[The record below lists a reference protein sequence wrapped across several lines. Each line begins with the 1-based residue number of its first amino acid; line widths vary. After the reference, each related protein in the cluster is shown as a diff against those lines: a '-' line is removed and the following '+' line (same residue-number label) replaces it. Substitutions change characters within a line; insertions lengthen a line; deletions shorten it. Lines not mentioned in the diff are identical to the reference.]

1 MELSIIIV
9 SYNVMQYLR
18 NCLFS
23 VKKASEGIHCEIFV
37 IDNHSSDGSQEM
49 LRREFPEINLI
60 FNDTNRGF
68 SAANNQGIIAAKGK
82 FVLLLNPDTT
92 VNDDCFIKCQKFM
105 YDHTEAGAIGVKM
118 INGEGVF
125 LPESKRALPSPSTS
139 FFKITGLAAM
149 FPSSS
154 VLNRYYMPQ
163 VGIDETAPI
172 EVIPGAFMFI
182 RREALEKAG
191 LFDEDYFLY
200 GEDIEL
206 SYRLLKTGYLNY
218 YYPAASIVHF
228 KGKST
233 NRKSY
238 SDISYFYR
246 AMRTFARK
254 RQKEKFSILYF
265 FIIPA
270 TYLVESLAFA
280 KRFFRIV
287 FV

>member
-1 MELSIIIV
+1 MELSVIIV
-9 SYNVMQYLR
+9 SYNVRQYLK
-18 NCLFS
+18 NCLLT
-23 VKKASEGIHCEIFV
+23 VKKASAEIHCEIFV

-49 LRREFPEINLI
+49 LRKEFPELNLI

-92 VNDDCFIKCQKFM
+92 ISDDCFIKCLKFM
-105 YDHTEAGAIGVKM
+105 NDHPEAGAIGAKM
-118 INGEGVF
+118 INEEGLF
-125 LPESKRALPSPSTS
+125 LPESKRALPSPATS
-139 FFKITGLAAM
+139 FFKITGLAGV
-149 FPSSS
+149 FPRSS
-154 VLNRYYMPQ
+154 VFNRYYMPQ
-163 VGIDETAPI
+163 VGTDETAPI

-191 LFDEDYFLY
+191 ILDEDYFMY

-206 SYRLLKTGYLNY
+206 SYRLLKTGYLNF
-218 YYPAASIVHF
+218 YYPAVSIVHF

-233 NRKSY
+233 DRKSY
-238 SDISYFYR
+238 SDISYFYK
-246 AMRTFARK
+246 AMRIFAGK

-270 TYLVESLAFA
+270 TYLIESFAFA
-280 KRFFRIV
+280 KRFFRII

>member
-1 MELSIIIV
+1 MELSVIIV
-9 SYNVMQYLR
+9 SYNVRQYLK
-18 NCLFS
+18 NCLLT
-23 VKKASEGIHCEIFV
+23 VKKASAEIHCEIFV
-37 IDNHSSDGSQEM
+37 IDNRSSDGSQEM
-49 LRREFPEINLI
+49 LRKEFPELNLI

-92 VNDDCFIKCQKFM
+92 ISDDCFIKCLKFM
-105 YDHTEAGAIGVKM
+105 NDHPEAGAIGAKM
-118 INGEGVF
+118 INEEGLF
-125 LPESKRALPSPSTS
+125 LPESKRALPSPATS
-139 FFKITGLAAM
+139 FFKITGLAGV
-149 FPSSS
+149 FPRSS
-154 VLNRYYMPQ
+154 VFNRYYMPQ
-163 VGIDETAPI
+163 VGTDETAPI

-191 LFDEDYFLY
+191 ILDEDYFMY

-206 SYRLLKTGYLNY
+206 SYRLLKTGYLNF
-218 YYPAASIVHF
+218 YYPAVSIVHF

-233 NRKSY
+233 DRKSY
-238 SDISYFYR
+238 SDISYFYK
-246 AMRTFARK
+246 AMRIFAGK

-270 TYLVESLAFA
+270 TYLIESFAFA
-280 KRFFRIV
+280 KRFFRII

>member
-18 NCLFS
+18 KCLLS

-37 IDNHSSDGSQEM
+37 IDNHSSDGSEEM
-49 LRREFPEINLI
+49 LQREFPELNLI

-92 VNDDCFIKCQKFM
+92 VNDDCFIKCLKFM
-105 YDHTEAGAIGVKM
+105 NDHTEAGAVGVKM
-118 INGEGVF
+118 MDGEGVF
-125 LPESKRALPSPSTS
+125 LPESKRALPSTATS
-139 FFKITGLAAM
+139 FFKITGLAAV
-149 FPSSS
+149 FPHSS
-154 VLNRYYMPQ
+154 VFNRYYLPN
-163 VGIDETAPI
+163 VGINETAPI

-191 LFDEDYFLY
+191 IFDEDYFLY

-206 SYRLLKTGYLNY
+206 SYRLLKTGYLNF
-218 YYPAASIVHF
+218 YYPSVCIIHF

-233 NRKSY
+233 DRKSY
-238 SDISYFYR
+238 NDISYFYK
-246 AMRTFARK
+246 AMRIFAGK

-265 FIIPA
+265 IIIPA
-270 TYLVESLAFA
+270 IYLIETLAFA
-280 KRFFRIV
+280 KRFFRII

>member
-1 MELSIIIV
+1 MELSVIIV
-9 SYNVMQYLR
+9 SYNVRQYLK
-18 NCLFS
+18 NCLLT
-23 VKKASEGIHCEIFV
+23 VKKASAEIHCEIFV

-49 LRREFPEINLI
+49 LRKEFPELNLI

-92 VNDDCFIKCQKFM
+92 ISDDCFIKCLKFM
-105 YDHTEAGAIGVKM
+105 NDHPEAGAIGAKM
-118 INGEGVF
+118 INEEGLF
-125 LPESKRALPSPSTS
+125 LPESKRALPSPATS
-139 FFKITGLAAM
+139 FFKITGLAGV
-149 FPSSS
+149 FPRSS
-154 VLNRYYMPQ
+154 VFNRYYMPQ
-163 VGIDETAPI
+163 VGTDETAPI

-191 LFDEDYFLY
+191 ILDEDYFMY

-206 SYRLLKTGYLNY
+206 SYRLLKTGYLNF
-218 YYPAASIVHF
+218 YYPAVSIVHF

-233 NRKSY
+233 DRKSY
-238 SDISYFYR
+238 SDISYFYK
-246 AMRTFARK
+246 AMRIFAGK
-254 RQKEKFSILYF
+254 RQKEKFSIFYF

-270 TYLVESLAFA
+270 TYLIESFAFA
-280 KRFFRIV
+280 KRFFRII